1 MNKKN
6 NISSKIDNDLFS
18 QIDID
23 YVDEKFEQNLP
34 LLLQYGKY
42 IEIDRKLAKINLEL
56 VSSLD
61 EKQRELLRK
70 YQNAS
75 LDATS
80 YQNCLS
86 YYIGLKARNET
97 EKLK

>member
-56 VSSLD
+56 VSSLN
-61 EKQRELLRK
+61 EKQRELLRN
-70 YQNAS
+70 YQNTS

-80 YQNCLS
+80 YQNCLA
-86 YYIGLKARNET
+86 YYIGLKTKNEV

>member
-34 LLLQYGKY
+34 LLLQ
-42 IEIDRKLAKINLEL
+42 
-56 VSSLD
+56 
-61 EKQRELLRK
+61 
-70 YQNAS
+70 
-75 LDATS
+75 
-80 YQNCLS
+80 
-86 YYIGLKARNET
+86 
-97 EKLK
+97 